1 MAVNIGPRIGIDG
14 EAEYRRQINE
24 ITQAQKALAAEMI
37 ATESAF
43 DKNGK
48 AQKNSGEKAK
58 NLTKQI
64 ELQKKKVDQL

>member
-24 ITQAQKALAAEMI
+24 ITQAQKALAAEMR

-58 NLTKQI
+58 TSQSRLNYRKR
-64 ELQKKKVDQL
+64 KSMN